1 MAPIMSDNVA
11 STGDE
16 PIEQRVGIGDLRVI
30 RGTGRLRTLLG
41 SCIGLVL
48 HDPKKSVGGL
58 AHIVLPASHGDST
71 QPGKYADTAIPELL
85 RSIERAGGQ
94 TRQLVAKLAG
104 GADMFNSGRAN
115 GIGALNLAMT
125 ERLLQEAGIPVL
137 GRHCGGL
144 QGRRMLYNVHTGSVV
159 VEIVGSQPVEI

>member
-1 MAPIMSDNVA
+1 MSDNVS

-58 AHIVLPASHGDST
+58 AHIVLPASHGDCS

-104 GADMFNSGRAN
+104 GADMFNSGRVN

-137 GRHCGGL
+137 GQHCGGL
-144 QGRRMLYNVHTGSVV
+144 QGRRMVYNVQTGSVV